1 MKNFGTENNFVNV
14 NVEFVEVDDDDERK
28 IAKKKIILGM
38 FTEGEKRGWRWKAKD
53 RRGHSGLVS

>member
-38 FTEGEKRGWRWKAKD
+38 FTEGEKRGWRWKAED
-53 RRGHSGLVS
+53 RRGHSGFVS